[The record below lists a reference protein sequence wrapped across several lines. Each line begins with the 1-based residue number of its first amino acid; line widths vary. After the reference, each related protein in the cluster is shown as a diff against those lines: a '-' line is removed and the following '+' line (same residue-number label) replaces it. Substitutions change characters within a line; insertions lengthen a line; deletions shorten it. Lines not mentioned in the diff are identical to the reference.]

1 MIRYLPIL
9 MVALGLLLVSTSFA
23 HAQTDAGGQAD
34 AGAICLVSETHA
46 DLDDHKLGRCWKQM
60 GLGILIAGCKVHAEL
75 PRDDFAVQPRPAPCW
90 PPLTEPVLID
100 GPAPPLDIP
109 PPKA

>member
-23 HAQTDAGGQAD
+23 RAQTDAGVRTEP
-34 AGAICLVSETHA
+34 GAICLVSETQT
-46 DLDDHKLGRCWKQM
+46 DLDGHELGRCWKKI
-60 GLGILIAGCKVHAEL
+60 GLGILVAGCKMHAEL
-75 PRDDFAVQPRPAPCW
+75 PRDDFAVRPRPAPCW
-90 PPLTEPVLID
+90 PPLVEPMLID